1 MQESTQTHS
10 IAPLQTTILSPRL
23 ITLLLLL
30 AALVVMITGNA
41 AAMET
46 FHVI

>member
-1 MQESTQTHS
+1 MKQVTHTRS
-10 IAPLQTTILSPRL
+10 IASLQSSLVSPRL
-23 ITLLLLL
+23 ITFLLLL
-30 AALVVMITGNA
+30 AALFVLSMGSA